1 MQPQKT
7 VENVLQFATF
17 FLAITIS
24 RCHYSADYVVFAYSG
39 TIIGKLDN
47 AIKKLS
53 KWVPL
58 KVNRVGGKT

>member
-53 KWVPL
+53 K
-58 KVNRVGGKT
+58 